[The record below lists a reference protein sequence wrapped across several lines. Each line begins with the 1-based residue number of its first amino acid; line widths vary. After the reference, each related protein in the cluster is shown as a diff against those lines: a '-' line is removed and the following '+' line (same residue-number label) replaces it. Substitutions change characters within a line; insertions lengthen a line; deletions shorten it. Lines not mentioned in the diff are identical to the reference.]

1 MEANTIQTRYG
12 LPVTVAVALH
22 AALFLWIPR
31 NEIGF
36 ITPSVPV
43 VVLRPFPPEIVEVFR
58 APTDFTAPTNAK
70 PVGGGQRV
78 ATLGDL
84 PRITVERAVFQVA
97 VERTNPTVENRTR
110 LPNGLPFGPG
120 AGLSG
125 GPNPGDPVG
134 IGQLDRTPRA
144 KGQMAPL
151 YPAAMR
157 ASGLEGRVLVE
168 FTVDTQGRVVSAEV
182 LNATNREFEEA
193 AIRAVMKWR
202 FEAGRRNGR
211 AVPFRMAVPLEF
223 HLDND

>member
-1 MEANTIQTRYG
+1 MIQTRYG

-22 AALFLWIPR
+22 AALLLWIPR

-36 ITPSVPV
+36 ITPVVPA

-58 APTDFTAPTNAK
+58 APTDSTAQVSDK

-84 PRITVERAVFQVA
+84 PRITVERAVYKIE
-97 VERTNPTVENRTR
+97 VERPNPPVENGTH

-120 AGLSG
+120 DGLSAGPGRG
-125 GPNPGDPVG
+125 GPVG
-134 IGQLDRTPRA
+134 IGKLDRTPRA
-144 KGQMAPL
+144 KGQTAPL